1 MILIATTGLITAA
14 LAIAILRR
22 FRRRPRDP
30 VARIYARFC
39 RKLAKRGARRAPSE
53 GPVHF
58 AERASRALPEAAAPI
73 RTITEAYVKLRYGT
87 LQGKEPTRRLRE
99 LVAALRI

>member
-1 MILIATTGLITAA
+1 MILVAITALITAA
-14 LAIAILRR
+14 LALAILRR
-22 FRRRPRDP
+22 FRSRPRDP
-30 VARIYARFC
+30 VAKIYARFC
-39 RKLAKRGARRAPSE
+39 RKLARRGAMRAPSE

-58 AERASRALPEAAAPI
+58 AERASRELPEAAAPI
-73 RTITEAYVKLRYGT
+73 RAITEMYVKLRYGT